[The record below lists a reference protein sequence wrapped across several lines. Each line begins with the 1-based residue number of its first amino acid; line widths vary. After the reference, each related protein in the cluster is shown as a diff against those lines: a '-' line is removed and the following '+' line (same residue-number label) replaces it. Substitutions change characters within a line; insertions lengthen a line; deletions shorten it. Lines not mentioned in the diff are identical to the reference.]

1 MDGSPHKEPIY
12 GLIMELVS
20 IETQKQPNGKS
31 ASTSTLYK
39 LLMEL
44 LSIDAIKPPAPT
56 LPSGNI
62 LKRTF
67 RMLSRDTR
75 SRLGQSSVPT
85 HSLLQES
92 STMQPI
98 LNSGLE
104 ATAMPDSPP
113 TMTSITTQE
122 LTELGSLPDPHQ
134 PQLLSRSSKSK
145 SIFKFRFRLG
155 RRDTTFVS
163 NTGLDEPRD
172 STNTVGSGSNSNR
185 SFIGSAVDAIK
196 LWLKTNTSKKSNVVR
211 TALLPATP
219 LASVV

>member
-1 MDGSPHKEPIY
+1 
-12 GLIMELVS
+12 MELVS
-20 IETQKQPNGKS
+20 IETQKQSKGKS

-75 SRLGQSSVPT
+75 SRLGQSSVSM
-85 HSLLQES
+85 HSLPQGS

-122 LTELGSLPDPHQ
+122 LTELGSLLIH
-134 PQLLSRSSKSK
+134 
-145 SIFKFRFRLG
+145 I
-155 RRDTTFVS
+155 
-163 NTGLDEPRD
+163 
-172 STNTVGSGSNSNR
+172 NR
-185 SFIGSAVDAIK
+185 SCFLAVPNLSQYSNLGSD
-196 LWLKTNTSKKSNVVR
+196 
-211 TALLPATP
+211 
-219 LASVV
+219 